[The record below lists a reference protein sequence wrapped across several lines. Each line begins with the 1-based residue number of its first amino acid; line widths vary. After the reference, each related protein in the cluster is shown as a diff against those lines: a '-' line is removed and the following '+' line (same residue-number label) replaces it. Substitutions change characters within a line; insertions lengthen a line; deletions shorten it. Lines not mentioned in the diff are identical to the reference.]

1 MRLAQELEPI
11 GQESTPM
18 SSSATQAIRPPAE
31 PSESGMILL
40 LVGLMTLV
48 SAQML
53 LALPLSLGPGLSA
66 ENAFLYV
73 VFGALALRFGVG
85 GNFRLE
91 LRSLHMCF
99 VVLLVYAALSIA
111 VAALVVQYPR
121 YEILKAIMAFKA
133 RLADQFVFFA
143 VFFYGVQGTRN
154 ALSVLKA
161 LLLLTTLANLGALLD
176 AWGILDAPGLV
187 DRADGRAQGIMG
199 ESNQSAAFIAC
210 FLPGLV
216 AFALTSKGLARL
228 VWLGGVT
235 VSLTAMIISASRGGV
250 LALLVATIWAAVYFR
265 RYISARTV
273 IATAGFGLLASL
285 IVMPLIVSKYG
296 WLLVNRFVSDTTSSD
311 LAGASSGRIEIWT
324 GALSVMAN
332 SPLSFIT
339 GFGWDVYNAMP
350 FRFATHNHYVS
361 LWFDLGLVGLIAG
374 TALFVMAARTA
385 LKAFNHAGET
395 ERAVLGAFAT
405 GTLAIAV
412 ATFFVNLYTPW
423 LWYWAYAGLVM
434 RIAVNH
440 QIEERREA
448 AEESSARA
456 VAPVQDA
463 YGWVGTMHR

>member
-1 MRLAQELEPI
+1 MQSAGEP
-11 GQESTPM
+11 G
-18 SSSATQAIRPPAE
+18 
-31 PSESGMILL
+31 ESGMILL
-40 LVGLMTLV
+40 LAGLMTLV

-66 ENAFLYV
+66 ENALLYV
-73 VFGALALRFGVG
+73 IAGALALRIGVG

-91 LRSLHMCF
+91 LRALHTCF
-99 VVLLVYAALSIA
+99 VVLLLYAAVSIA
-111 VAALVVQYPR
+111 VAALVVQYQR
-121 YEILKAIMAFKA
+121 YEVLKAIMSFKA

-143 VFFYGVQGTRN
+143 VFFYGIQGTRN
-154 ALSVLKA
+154 AMSVLKV
-161 LLLLTTLANLGALLD
+161 LLLLTALANLGALLD

-187 DRADGRAQGIMG
+187 DRHDGRAQGIMG

-228 VWLGGVT
+228 MWLGGVT

-250 LALLVATIWAAVYFR
+250 LALTVSAIWAAVYFK
-265 RYISARTV
+265 RYISARAV
-273 IATAGFGLLASL
+273 VATLGFGVVAALV
-285 IVMPLIVSKYG
+285 VMPLIVSKYG

-311 LAGASSGRIEIWT
+311 LAGASSGRIEIWA
-324 GALSVMAN
+324 GALAAMAN
-332 SPLSFIT
+332 APLSFIT

-350 FRFATHNHYVS
+350 FRFATHNHYLS

-374 TALFVMAARTA
+374 TALFVIVARTA
-385 LKAFNHAGET
+385 LKAFHHAGKA

-423 LWYWAYAGLVM
+423 LWFWAYAGLVM
-434 RIAVNH
+434 RLAVNH
-440 QIEERREA
+440 QIEERREV
-448 AEESSARA
+448 AEEAAAHA
-456 VAPVQDA
+456 VAPVRDA
-463 YGWVGTMHR
+463 YGWVGTAHR